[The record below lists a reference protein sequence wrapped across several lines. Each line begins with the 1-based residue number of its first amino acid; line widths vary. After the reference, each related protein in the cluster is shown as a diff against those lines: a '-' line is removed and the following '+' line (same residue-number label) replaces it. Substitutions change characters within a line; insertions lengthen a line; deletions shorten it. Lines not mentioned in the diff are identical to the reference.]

1 MTELNEMTIEELKA
15 LRDRI
20 EIAIQDFE
28 TTRRDKAIAAVS
40 KVVAEHG
47 FTIKDLF
54 GVRKP
59 RSRKK

>member
-1 MTELNEMTIEELKA
+1 MSIEELTA
-15 LRDRI
+15 LRDRVD
-20 EIAIQDFE
+20 IAIKDFE
-28 TTRRDKAIAAVS
+28 TTRRDKAIAAVA
-40 KVVAEHG
+40 KIVADHG